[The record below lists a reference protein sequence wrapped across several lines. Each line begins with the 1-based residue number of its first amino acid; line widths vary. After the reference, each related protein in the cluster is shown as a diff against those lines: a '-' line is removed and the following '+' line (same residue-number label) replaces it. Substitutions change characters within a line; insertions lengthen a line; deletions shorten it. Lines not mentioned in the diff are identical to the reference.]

1 MPKKSNVT
9 KRADGRWMGRA
20 MIDGKRRS
28 VYAPTQREAEQK
40 LRALLSD
47 ADKGLTQPEEQRTL
61 SVHLDRWLEDIARP
75 RVKPSTY
82 RSYALLIKL
91 YIKPALGTKRLQK
104 LTPGDLQALYGAM
117 SAQGLSANTV
127 GRVHGVLRSSLRH
140 ALDTGLVYR
149 NVSQATRPPSVRRHE
164 MHALDRVQAR
174 KLLGTAKGTRY
185 EAMLALA
192 LSTGMRQGELLGL
205 AWCAVDL
212 EAGKLRVVRQLGT
225 DGIFSSP
232 KSRNSTRSIDLNP
245 STVAALRE
253 HKTRQLE
260 TRLIQGAAWED
271 QGLVFCT
278 YTGRPLGWRN
288 VVRDFKA
295 LLLKAELPEMRFH
308 DLRHTAATLML
319 LADTPLHV
327 VSRRLGH
334 SSIVLTANTY
344 AHVLPSQD
352 KDVAARMEALLG

>member
-1 MPKKSNVT
+1 MPKKSNIT
-9 KRADGRWMGRA
+9 QRADGRWMGRA
-20 MIDGKRRS
+20 VIDGKRRA
-28 VYAPTQREAEQK
+28 VYGKTQREAEQK
-40 LRALLSD
+40 LRNLLSD
-47 ADKGLTQPEEQRTL
+47 ADKGLTQPDEQRTL

-91 YIKPALGTKRLQK
+91 YIKPALGSKRLQK
-104 LTPGDLQALYGAM
+104 LSPADLQALYGAM
-117 SAQGLSANTV
+117 SARGLSANTV
-127 GRVHGVLRSSLRH
+127 DRVHGVLRSSLRH

-164 MHALDRVQAR
+164 MRALDREQAR
-174 KLLGTAKGTRY
+174 ALLSAAKGGRY

-205 AWCAVDL
+205 AWGAVDL
-212 EAGKLRVVRQLGT
+212 EAGSLRVVRQLGT
-225 DGIFSSP
+225 DGTFSSP
-232 KSRNSTRSIDLNP
+232 KSRNSTRTIELNA

-253 HKTRQLE
+253 HRTRQLE
-260 TRLIQGAAWED
+260 ERLIQGERWED
-271 QGLVFCT
+271 HGLVFGT
-278 YTGRPLGWRN
+278 HTGRPLGYRN
-288 VVRDFKA
+288 VLRDFKT
-295 LLLKAELPEMRFH
+295 LLLKADIPEIRFH

-334 SSIVLTANTY
+334 SSIVLRANTY